1 MVLDENLEGHHPVV
15 LRNFHAD
22 CHEIL
27 RDKSA
32 DQSDIYFLLHFLNGK
47 RGLAVK
53 Y

>member
-1 MVLDENLEGHHPVV
+1 MVLDGNLEGHYPVV

-32 DQSDIYFLLHFLNGK
+32 DQQIYFLPHFLNGK
-47 RGLAVK
+47 RGLGVK